1 MYKDNLRYTKNV
13 FDTSTGTAV
22 QRFHYSYF
30 YEKDF
35 IRDNILLIPALLD
48 IDLCTASQLDQ
59 LAQLVGTFRLSG
71 ETDADLRIKIRST
84 ALSKNSNGS
93 IGDIIRT
100 VLNYDN
106 TGTYYYSENTE
117 SDHYKADGF
126 IKLNGTQVLR
136 QFRSASFD
144 MAIDYLDT
152 DSMKLAASDFIENS
166 RAAGVNGKLLLNVK
180 LTDTV
185 HNVAPVG
192 SPVNGRKCD
201 GTILMDG
208 TTLCSPYDKQYAVD
222 SIRIYDP
229 DNILLYD
236 QIYKGRYKDGIYIYS
251 VLLNDSELNG
261 KTISKIEFLTSGSV
275 NFYRILPS
283 PIEKNSFTKILFYME
298 NL

>member
-1 MYKDNLRYTKNV
+1 MYSDVLKYTKNV

-30 YEKDF
+30 YEKDV
-35 IRDNILLIPALLD
+35 IRNNVLLIPALLD
-48 IDLCTASQLDQ
+48 IDLCTSSQLDQ

-71 ETDADLRIKIRST
+71 ETDADLRTKIRST

-106 TGTYYYSENTE
+106 TGVYSYLENQE
-117 SDHYKADGF
+117 RDHFQADGF
-126 IKLNGTQVLR
+126 ILLNGTQVLK
-136 QFRSASFD
+136 QFDNATFTL
-144 MAIDYLDT
+144 AIDYDDT
-152 DSMKLAASDFIENS
+152 DTMKLAAADFIENS
-166 RAAGVNGKLLLNVK
+166 RAAGVNGKLHLNVR
-180 LTDTV
+180 LTSTV

-192 SPVNGRKCD
+192 SPINGRKCD

-208 TTLCSPYDKQYAVD
+208 TTVCSPYDKQYTVD
-222 SIRIYDP
+222 SVKIYDA
-229 DNILLYD
+229 DNILIYN
-236 QIYKGRYKDGIYIYS
+236 QKYKGRYKNDIYIYS

-261 KTISKIEFLTSGSV
+261 KTISRIEFLTSGSV
-275 NFYRILPS
+275 NFYRVLPS
-283 PIEKNSFTKILFYME
+283 PIAKNSFTKILFYKE